1 MRIVRLCLSVL
12 LVTNL
17 QPVLAGMNER
27 VGADGVIYF
36 SPVQQP
42 TVVMY
47 AVPDCGYCRQARD
60 YFARRGIEYAE
71 YNINKSNR
79 RLREFR
85 RLGGR
90 GTPLIRVGGQT
101 IQGFN
106 RQAIEAALNQQE

>member
-1 MRIVRLCLSVL
+1 ML
-12 LVTNL
+12 LAVSL
-17 QPVLAGMNER
+17 RPVLADMNER
-27 VGADGVIYF
+27 IDSDGVTYF

-47 AVPDCGYCRQARD
+47 GVPDCGYCRQARN
-60 YFARRGIEYAE
+60 YFAQQGVEYVE
-71 YNINKSNR
+71 YNINKSAK

-90 GTPLIRVGGQT
+90 GTPLIRIEGKT

-106 RQAIEAALNQQE
+106 RQAVEAALSQ